1 MARRCARSS
10 PEVRSA
16 SRRHSTT
23 LCRSPVA
30 WRRRTTGGSCT
41 ALRFSRD
48 GRSIAFLRLD
58 PTQNGH
64 IWVHD
69 SARGN
74 ATRVT
79 FEPAFY
85 SGVVWSPEGQRLA
98 FLKPPN
104 YELYERALN
113 GSGGVRTLTSL
124 LSPYPK
130 APLDWSRD
138 GRFIVYRLLDPKTA
152 WDLWVMPL
160 SGEPTPWPV
169 VRSPSNEND
178 ARLSPDGRWMA
189 YTADESGR
197 AEVYVRSFPGSD
209 DKWQISTRGGSLPC
223 WRADGRELFY
233 LAPEGKLM
241 TVEVKPRTSFDFAAA
256 RPLFAFPPEVIDFD
270 RFNYDVRPDGQRF
283 LANLPH
289 GREAPASITLVFNW
303 TAELG
308 R

>member
-1 MARRCARSS
+1 M
-10 PEVRSA
+10 
-16 SRRHSTT
+16 
-23 LCRSPVA
+23 
-30 WRRRTTGGSCT
+30 
-41 ALRFSRD
+41 
-48 GRSIAFLRLD
+48 RLD

-138 GRFIVYRLLDPKTA
+138 GRLIVYRLLDPKTG
-152 WDLWVMPL
+152 WDLWAMPL
-160 SGEPTPWPV
+160 SGDPKPWPV
-169 VRSPSNEND
+169 VRTPFNETE
-178 ARLSPDGRWMA
+178 ARLSLDGWWMA

-197 AEVYVRSFPGSD
+197 PEVYIRSFPDSQ
-209 DKWQISTRGGSLPC
+209 DKSLVSTGGGSRPC
-223 WRADGRELFY
+223 WRADGRELFHFG
-233 LAPEGKLM
+233 PDGKLM
-241 TVEVKPRTSFDFAAA
+241 TVEVKPGASFDFAAA
-256 RPLFAFPPEVIDFD
+256 RPLFAFPPEVIDFA

-289 GREAPASITLVFNW
+289 GREAPPSITLVSNW